1 MSKEQTRALATT
13 NEAAYERAR
22 RVIPGGVNSPVRAYR
37 SVGGA
42 PRFLVSA
49 RGAYVTDVEGREYVD
64 LVASWGPA
72 ILGHAHPEVVQAVQD
87 AASRGLSFGATTP
100 AETELAELVVARLG
114 GGTEVGGLVDEVRL
128 VSTGTEATMTAIR
141 LARGFTGRSLLIKF
155 AGHYHG
161 HSDGLLAEAGSG
173 VATLAL
179 PASAG
184 VPEPI
189 AAQTLVLPYNDL
201 DAVRTAFEAHPG
213 EIAAVIVEAAAANMG
228 VVAPLPGFNRG
239 LTELAHE
246 FGALVILD
254 EVLTGF
260 RVSAKGY
267 WGIDTA
273 PFRTEAKPGGWRTF
287 SQETYLPDLVTF
299 GKVIGGGMPL
309 AALGGR
315 REVMEY
321 LAPVGPVYQ
330 AGTLSGNPLSV
341 AAGLATLRLADEA
354 VYDRLY
360 HVSETLQREV
370 STALAAEGV
379 AHTIQRAGNL
389 FSVLFAETPA
399 VNYAQVQAQEAFR
412 FGPFFHAMLEQGV
425 ALPPSVFEAWFVTA
439 AHDEAAVERIVDALP
454 AAAKAAAAA

>member
-1 MSKEQTRALATT
+1 MTT
-13 NEAAYERAR
+13 NETEFERAR

-42 PRFLVSA
+42 PRFLTSA
-49 RGAYVTDVEGREYVD
+49 RGAYVTDVEGREFVD

-72 ILGHAHPEVVQAVQD
+72 ILGHAHPEVVRAVAD
-87 AASRGLSFGATTP
+87 AAGRGLSFGATTP

-114 GGTEVGGLVDEVRL
+114 GGTAAGGLVDEVRL

-141 LARGFTGRSLLIKF
+141 LARGFTGRPLLVKF

-201 DAVRTAFEAHPG
+201 AAVRAAFEAHPG
-213 EIAAVIVEAAAANMG
+213 DIAAVIVEAAAANMG
-228 VVAPLPGFNRG
+228 VVAPRPGFNAA

-260 RVSAKGY
+260 RVSAQGY
-267 WGIDTA
+267 WGIDGA
-273 PFRTEAKPGGWRTF
+273 GEGGYT
-287 SQETYLPDLVTF
+287 PDLVTF

-341 AAGLATLRLADEA
+341 AAGLATLRLADDA
-354 VYDRLY
+354 VYATLDR
-360 HVSETLQREV
+360 VSATLQQEV
-370 STALAAEGV
+370 SAALAAEGV
-379 AHTIQRAGNL
+379 EHTIQRAGNL
-389 FSVLFAETPA
+389 FSVLFAASPA
-399 VNYAQVQAQEAFR
+399 VDYAGVQAQQAFR
-412 FGPFFHAMLEQGV
+412 FGPFFHSMLEQGV

-439 AHDEAAVERIVDALP
+439 AHDERALERIVAALP
-454 AAAKAAAAA
+454 AAARAAAQASPA